1 MEICTRQENKCAMLC
16 NTNGDSGEAQHVGR
30 VAPVTEPQA
39 AIFRHVTAGN
49 WHELPSVVIAA
60 EDEQ

>member
-1 MEICTRQENKCAMLC
+1 MLC